1 MVGAALWASLTTPHN
16 SFSTHY
22 GSKASSPPLIS
33 TSGLTLASPRR
44 HNSPEKEI
52 GGQAWIDAWVGG
64 QKRHSLFTALDQD
77 PWVIQTFG
85 FNHSLSHVSI
95 TFHASVLVLAFLW
108 IVQFVNGAFWRC
120 CKQNRTLD
128 DMLVQF
134 FHGLEHI

>member
-16 SFSTHY
+16 SFSTHL

-52 GGQAWIDAWVGG
+52 GGQAWIGAWVGG

-95 TFHASVLVLAFLW
+95 TFHASVLVLAFL
-108 IVQFVNGAFWRC
+108 
-120 CKQNRTLD
+120 
-128 DMLVQF
+128 
-134 FHGLEHI
+134 

>member
-16 SFSTHY
+16 SFSTHR

-77 PWVIQTFG
+77 PWVIRTFG

-95 TFHASVLVLAFLW
+95 TFHASVLVLAFL
-108 IVQFVNGAFWRC
+108 
-120 CKQNRTLD
+120 
-128 DMLVQF
+128 
-134 FHGLEHI
+134 